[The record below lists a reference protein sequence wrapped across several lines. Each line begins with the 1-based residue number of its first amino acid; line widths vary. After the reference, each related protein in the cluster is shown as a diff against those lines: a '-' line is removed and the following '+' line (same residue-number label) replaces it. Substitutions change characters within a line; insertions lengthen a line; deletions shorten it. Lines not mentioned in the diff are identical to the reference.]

1 MRPSPQGVGGPS
13 RRAFTLIELLVVI
26 AIIAILIGLLL
37 PAVQKVREA
46 AARMKCANNLKQ
58 IGLACHNHHDT
69 VGWLPYGALGDL
81 TQVNA
86 NIDRRTHSNWA
97 ILILPHLEQGS
108 LSLQYQAVT
117 RDNGAGLPK
126 DDYNDANLSQ
136 PFVQQYLNIYTC
148 PTDPNANKVLEPESK
163 ASQDPS
169 GRRFMT
175 GSYRGVSGVGNPG
188 SNYYWDSLQ
197 GTSGLPAGNLKGPI
211 HFTNRT
217 MGLKGESLTAITDG
231 TSNTLMVGEYTTKTR
246 ERRATFWARAY
257 TSYSMSS
264 AVPGQP
270 RALLG
275 DYDKCVAIG
284 GTDGDNACKRA
295 FGSQHANVI
304 NFLLCDGSV
313 RTINIS
319 IDTNTTF
326 PAMCTIGGGEV
337 IPGN

>member
-1 MRPSPQGVGGPS
+1 MRPSPRGVGVPL

-81 TQVNA
+81 TQA
-86 NIDRRTHSNWA
+86 NPDIGRRTHSNWA
-97 ILILPHLEQGS
+97 ILILPHLEQGAVH
-108 LSLQYQAVT
+108 LKYQANQ
-117 RDNGAGLPK
+117 RDNGAGLPR
-126 DDYNDANLSQ
+126 DEYNDANANQ
-136 PFVQQYLNIYTC
+136 PFVQQFISIYSC
-148 PTDPNANKVLEPESK
+148 PTDPNANKVLLPESK
-163 ASQDPS
+163 ASNDAD
-169 GRRFMT
+169 GRQFMT
-175 GSYRGVSGVGNPG
+175 GSYRAVAGVGDP
-188 SNYYWDSLQ
+188 SPNYWWDSIN
-197 GTSGLPAGNLKGPI
+197 GSLPAANRKGAI

-217 MGLKGESLTAITDG
+217 LGLKGEPLTAITDG
-231 TSNTLMVGEYTTKTR
+231 TSSTLMVGEYTTRTHETR
-246 ERRATFWARAY
+246 TTFWARAY

-264 AVPGQP
+264 AVPSQP
-270 RALLG
+270 RCLLG
-275 DYDKCVAIG
+275 DYDKCLAIG
-284 GTDGDNACKRA
+284 GTGAENPCKRA

-326 PAMCTIGGGEV
+326 PAMCSIAGGEV
-337 IPGN
+337 ISGN